1 MYIHIYRIASQN
13 DKLDTRSTAFEN
25 LGQLLVPTLTSVSYR
40 FQIPR
45 FPSSFQFF
53 LFPYI
58 NKIATIIFAIEREQ
72 VLDSFFEYKIELRKR
87 RKCIVL
93 SKLLTNLKDRVALH
107 SGTLPSHVEHGRK
120 DKGISTVDLI

>member
-25 LGQLLVPTLTSVSYR
+25 LGQLLVSTLTSVSYR

-45 FPSSFQFF
+45 FSSNFF
-53 LFPYI
+53 LSPYI

-87 RKCIVL
+87 RKRIVL

>member
-45 FPSSFQFF
+45 FSSNFF
-53 LFPYI
+53 LSPYI

>member
-45 FPSSFQFF
+45 FSSNFF
-53 LFPYI
+53 LSPYI

-87 RKCIVL
+87 RKRIVL

>member
-45 FPSSFQFF
+45 FSSNFF
-53 LFPYI
+53 LSPYI
-58 NKIATIIFAIEREQ
+58 NKIAIIIFAIEKE
-72 VLDSFFEYKIELRKR
+72 SF
-87 RKCIVL
+87 
-93 SKLLTNLKDRVALH
+93 
-107 SGTLPSHVEHGRK
+107 
-120 DKGISTVDLI
+120 